1 MMKWNIDDAYKV
13 IRKDPAI
20 KSIIKHTGK
29 FNPIPNKDLYIS
41 LLTSVVSQ
49 QLSTKAANTIYG
61 RFENLFPDNYPAPEI
76 VVRLDN
82 EQLRA
87 CGLSYAK
94 AGYLKNIADFS
105 LTNTLDYKKLY
116 RKSDEDLISYLTAIK
131 GVGKWTAEM
140 ILMFALNRSN
150 VLPLDDMGIQQAIK
164 ELYQLNSSGKQLQ
177 KEITEIAHSWQ
188 PYRSLACRHLWKWR
202 DAK

>member
-1 MMKWNIDDAYKV
+1 
-13 IRKDPAI
+13 
-20 KSIIKHTGK
+20 
-29 FNPIPNKDLYIS
+29 
-41 LLTSVVSQ
+41 
-49 QLSTKAANTIYG
+49 
-61 RFENLFPDNYPAPEI
+61 
-76 VVRLDN
+76 
-82 EQLRA
+82 
-87 CGLSYAK
+87 
-94 AGYLKNIADFS
+94 
-105 LTNTLDYKKLY
+105 LY
-116 RKSDEDLISYLTAIK
+116 RKSDEDLITYLTAIK

-164 ELYQLNSSGKQLQ
+164 QLYQLNSSGKQLQ